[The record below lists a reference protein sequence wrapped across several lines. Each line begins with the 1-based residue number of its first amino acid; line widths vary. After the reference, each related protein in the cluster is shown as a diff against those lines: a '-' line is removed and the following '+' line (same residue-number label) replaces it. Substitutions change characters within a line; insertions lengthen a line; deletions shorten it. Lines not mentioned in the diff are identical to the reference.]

1 MQCACQPCKGGK
13 YGKSNICS
21 GGGKNV
27 LLTLKKKIKD
37 EKLNRENKLQSNLY
51 KKCRIVASLVIIWLL
66 LNQTPVVADVTDNL
80 SGSLK
85 QLLGSREVI
94 TDESGYYSAPA
105 NAKINY
111 LEKRIEELQEKTE
124 VLKQIIDAK

>member
-1 MQCACQPCKGGK
+1 VPVSLVKEENME
-13 YGKSNICS
+13 NRIFVR

>member
-1 MQCACQPCKGGK
+1 ME
-13 YGKSNICS
+13 NRIFVR

>member
-1 MQCACQPCKGGK
+1 MRQIISVSQ
-13 YGKSNICS
+13 IF
-21 GGGKNV
+21 GGGKISTGLNSNKEEQKKLIKHDHVRGRQLILCTLVGV
-27 LLTLKKKIKD
+27 LMGT
-37 EKLNRENKLQSNLY
+37 
-51 KKCRIVASLVIIWLL
+51 
-66 LNQTPVVADVTDNL
+66 TPVAADVTDNL

-85 QLLGSREVI
+85 LLLGSRQVI

-124 VLKQIIDAK
+124 ILKQIIDSK